1 MTMQI
6 WKLAAGAVVTL
17 GVLSAQGVVVEGQ
30 NFQQA
35 NTMHASG
42 AMIAPVRV
50 GPGGLGPTV
59 TGKPMSGT
67 EERKTV
73 QTLGD
78 GTQLENSDTNLFY
91 RDSQGRTRT
100 ETTVQGRTTI
110 RIMDP
115 VAHTT
120 VQLDPATKTAH
131 KIQVMVAAGR
141 IGSMPLAVG
150 SPQIAGGRQP
160 ITGGGG
166 GGRGGVMPA
175 EGHAI
180 NVTGTVQ
187 EPSVTP
193 EDLGTQTVNGVVAQ
207 GTRNTQ
213 VIPAGRIGNNRDLRV
228 TNERWF
234 SSEIQML
241 VKSVNSDPRFG
252 TTTYQ
257 LTNISQGEPPA
268 NLFQIPA
275 DYTVVEPQLK

>member
-1 MTMQI
+1 MTKQI
-6 WKLAAGAVVTL
+6 LQLAAGAVVTL
-17 GVLSAQGVVVEGQ
+17 GALSAQGVVVEGQ

-35 NTMHASG
+35 NTMHAGG

-50 GPGGLGPTV
+50 GPGTFGPAV
-59 TGKPMSGT
+59 TGKPISGT

-78 GTQLENSDTNLFY
+78 GTQIENSDTNLFY

-100 ETTVQGRTTI
+100 ETSVQGKTMI
-110 RIMDP
+110 HIVDP
-115 VAHTT
+115 VSHTSI
-120 VQLDPATKTAH
+120 QLDPSTKTAH
-131 KIQVMVAAGR
+131 KMAALLTPSR
-141 IGSMPLAVG
+141 IGTGQQIVG
-150 SPQIAGGRQP
+150 TPQVAGGHQP
-160 ITGGGG
+160 VIQARGGGG
-166 GGRGGVMPA
+166 GGRLSTVITEGNAAPPA
-175 EGHAI
+175 
-180 NVTGTVQ
+180 
-187 EPSVTP
+187 P

-234 SSEIQML
+234 SNEIQML
-241 VKSVNSDPRFG
+241 VKTVNSDPRFG

-257 LTNISQGEPPA
+257 LINVSQGEPPA

-275 DYTVVEPQLK
+275 DYTVVEPPVK

>member
-1 MTMQI
+1 MP
-6 WKLAAGAVVTL
+6 
-17 GVLSAQGVVVEGQ
+17 QGV
-30 NFQQA
+30 
-35 NTMHASG
+35 
-42 AMIAPVRV
+42 
-50 GPGGLGPTV
+50 
-59 TGKPMSGT
+59 GT
-67 EERKTV
+67 
-73 QTLGD
+73 
-78 GTQLENSDTNLFY
+78 
-91 RDSQGRTRT
+91 
-100 ETTVQGRTTI
+100 
-110 RIMDP
+110 
-115 VAHTT
+115 
-120 VQLDPATKTAH
+120 
-131 KIQVMVAAGR
+131 
-141 IGSMPLAVG
+141 PL
-150 SPQIAGGRQP
+150 IAGGRQP
-160 ITGGGG
+160 ATGGG

-180 NVTGTVQ
+180 NVAGAVQ

-275 DYTVVEPQLK
+275 DYTVVEPQMK